1 MECFDCCACHI
12 THTGKAC
19 LSAAWKTAQE
29 AAEAAR
35 KVEHDR
41 WAEAKRL
48 GQEADEAT
56 AERLTVM
63 RERVTE
69 LKGEMKTVKEEVTAS
84 SSSVS
89 STTTKVAEE
98 SSGDD
103 QVHVSLK
110 GKGSQ
115 GVKVKVAAEE

>member
-1 MECFDCCACHI
+1 
-12 THTGKAC
+12 
-19 LSAAWKTAQE
+19 
-29 AAEAAR
+29 
-35 KVEHDR
+35 
-41 WAEAKRL
+41 
-48 GQEADEAT
+48 
-56 AERLTVM
+56 M

-89 STTTKVAEE
+89 STTTKEAEQ
-98 SSGDD
+98 SSSDD

>member
-1 MECFDCCACHI
+1 MC
-12 THTGKAC
+12 
-19 LSAAWKTAQE
+19 AAWKKAQE

-35 KVEHDR
+35 RVEHDK

-69 LKGEMKTVKEEVTAS
+69 LKGEMQTVKEEVIAS
-84 SSSVS
+84 SSSS
-89 STTTKVAEE
+89 SSIT
-98 SSGDD
+98 
-103 QVHVSLK
+103 QVHGEGSSEVNVSLK
-110 GKGSQ
+110 GRGSQ
-115 GVKVKVAAEE
+115 GVQVKVAAEE

>member
-1 MECFDCCACHI
+1 M
-12 THTGKAC
+12 
-19 LSAAWKTAQE
+19 SAAWKKAQE

-35 KVEHDR
+35 KVEHDK

-69 LKGEMKTVKEEVTAS
+69 LKGEMTIVKEEVS
-84 SSSVS
+84 SSSS
-89 STTTKVAEE
+89 STTTKVAAE
-98 SSGDD
+98 SSSDD

-110 GKGSQ
+110 GKGSK
-115 GVKVKVAAEE
+115 GVQVKVASEE

>member
-1 MECFDCCACHI
+1 MSPTQKFY
-12 THTGKAC
+12 
-19 LSAAWKTAQE
+19 LSAAWKKAQE

-35 KVEHDR
+35 KVEHDN

-69 LKGEMKTVKEEVTAS
+69 LKGEMKTVKEEVSAS
-84 SSSVS
+84 SSSSS
-89 STTTKVAEE
+89 STTKVVEE
-98 SSGDD
+98 SSSAD

-115 GVKVKVAAEE
+115 GVQVKVASEE